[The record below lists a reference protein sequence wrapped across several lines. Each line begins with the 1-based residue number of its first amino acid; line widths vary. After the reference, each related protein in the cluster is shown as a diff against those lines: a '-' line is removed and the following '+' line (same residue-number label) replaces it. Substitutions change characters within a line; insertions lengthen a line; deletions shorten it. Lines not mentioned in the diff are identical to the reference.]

1 MVGQSGDT
9 PGSSRA
15 RDPQADKNNLL
26 RAFLKRDFAT
36 EPRPTYPK
44 TNSTD
49 PGRPGFAPTAKK
61 KRERAQTEP
70 APVQQRA
77 TRGARKTTSRPP
89 RRAPSPPPP
98 PRRSRARACRAPHA
112 RASPPTERR
121 AAETGAEAGAE
132 AGSGSRRANEKR
144 KQQKDGHGRH
154 PELRDPAPTRS
165 KIRL

>member
-1 MVGQSGDT
+1 MATTSTQGL
-9 PGSSRA
+9 GSSRA
-15 RDPQADKNNLL
+15 RDPQADKNNLW
-26 RAFLKRDFAT
+26 RAFLKHDFAT

-44 TNSTD
+44 TNPTD

-61 KRERAQTEP
+61 KRGRAQTEP

-98 PRRSRARACRAPHA
+98 PRRSRARACRASHA

-144 KQQKDGHGRH
+144 KQQKDDHGRH
-154 PELRDPAPTRS
+154 PELRDPAPTRP

>member
-1 MVGQSGDT
+1 M
-9 PGSSRA
+9 A
-15 RDPQADKNNLL
+15 RVFEA
-26 RAFLKRDFAT
+26 RFRH
-36 EPRPTYPK
+36 R
-44 TNSTD
+44 
-49 PGRPGFAPTAKK
+49 APTHLPEDQPDRPRASGVRTDREK
-61 KRERAQTEP
+61 KRGRAQTEP

-77 TRGARKTTSRPP
+77 TRGASKTTSRPP

-144 KQQKDGHGRH
+144 KQQKDDHGRH
-154 PELRDPAPTRS
+154 PELRDPAPTRP